1 MQATRTLIAALLLS
15 CAASSAVQAQTT
27 RYTGIC
33 DASAAV
39 GIGRDHFVVGDDE
52 RHVLFVYRAGSPAA
66 VGEVD
71 LGAYLGAIDSKGE
84 AEELDIEGAARIG
97 DRIYW
102 ITSHG
107 ANGKGEPQPTRRRFF
122 ATTVVDSGPVPT
134 VQALK
139 TPPYTKLLEKALADP
154 KLAQLFESA
163 SKLAPESEKGLNIEG
178 LAATPD
184 GQLLIG
190 FRNPRPEG
198 KALVLPLR
206 NPAAVL
212 DTGADPVFGEVIRL
226 DLGQRGIRSLEWG
239 GTDYRIVGGPHGD
252 RKEDPKA
259 LSFELYKWAGAGTQP
274 VLVPQNKFGDINP
287 EALFRMNTTGRWYVL
302 SDDGGVAVG
311 KHACKKKKVPVE
323 KKGFRGM
330 YLD

>member
-1 MQATRTLIAALLLS
+1 MQATRILIATLLS
-15 CAASSAVQAQTT
+15 CAASSAVLAQTT

-52 RHVLFVYRAGSPAA
+52 KHKLFVYR
-66 VGEVD
+66 VGEPVASDKVD
-71 LGAYLGAIDSKGE
+71 LRAYLGAPINSKGK
-84 AEELDIEGAARIG
+84 AEEFDIEGAARIG

-107 ANGKGEPQPTRRRFF
+107 VDGKGLPQPTRRRFF
-122 ATTVVDSGPVPT
+122 ATTVVDSGSVPT

-139 TPPYTKLLEKALADP
+139 TPPYTQLLEKAFTDP
-154 KLAQLFESA
+154 KLAQLFEGA
-163 SKLAPESEKGLNIEG
+163 SKLKPESDKGLSIEG

-212 DTGADPVFGEVIRL
+212 DTGADPVFGDVIRL
-226 DLGQRGIRSLEWG
+226 DLGQRGIRSLEWS

-259 LSFELYKWAGAGTQP
+259 LSFELYKWGGPGTQP
-274 VLVPQNKFGDINP
+274 ALVPQNKFGDINP
-287 EALFRMNTTGRWYVL
+287 EALFRMNGTGRWYVL
-302 SDDGGVAVG
+302 SDDGGVVVG
-311 KHACKKKKVPVE
+311 EKACKDKKDSQ